1 MAHFNP
7 IARSRAFVWSRPIG
21 GLGSYEELIST
32 AGATVDRS
40 SVELSVVLPCHN
52 AGPQLEAFIGS
63 LRENFDPGVP
73 TEIIVVSDGST
84 HETLRIAGD
93 LASDTVRVFHYPDR
107 LGKGHALR
115 VGLNQAR
122 GDYVAFI
129 DSDGDIDPEAIVP
142 FFSLMRLYQ
151 PDIVLGSK
159 RHPMSQ
165 VDYPAL
171 RRFLSWLYHIIG
183 RVLFRIKVRD
193 TQTGLKL
200 IRRDVLA
207 AVLPR
212 MFEKRYAFDLE
223 LLVVARR
230 LGFTRILEAPVKI
243 RYRFSSNVNPTAAF
257 LILLDTAAIFYRRY
271 ILNSYGP
278 AAGVRRRAWWPS
290 RDGKTRPREA
300 TEPTRSGPARSQPR

>member
-1 MAHFNP
+1 LVAVGTMALAAGALYVAGMS
-7 IARSRAFVWSRPIG
+7 ILRWSRPLG
-21 GLGSYEELIST
+21 GLSQHEEAIPA
-32 AGATVDRS
+32 AGATMDRS
-40 SVELSVVLPCHN
+40 PVELSLVLPCHN
-52 AGPQLEAFIGS
+52 AGPQLEGFIDS
-63 LRENFDPGVP
+63 LRDHFDPHVP

-84 HETLRIAGD
+84 DETVRIAGD
-93 LASDTVRVFHYPDR
+93 FASESVRVFHYPDR

-142 FFSLMRLYQ
+142 FFSLMKLYE

-159 RHPMSQ
+159 RHPLSQ
-165 VDYPAL
+165 VDYPSL
-171 RRFLSWLYHIIG
+171 RRFLSWAYHIIG

-230 LGFTRILEAPVKI
+230 LGLTRILEAPVKI
-243 RYRFSSNVNPTAAF
+243 HYRFSSNVNPTAAF

-271 ILNSYGP
+271 ILNSYSP
-278 AAGVRRRAWWPS
+278 AAPLIEDS
-290 RDGKTRPREA
+290 
-300 TEPTRSGPARSQPR
+300 